1 MSQEEKN
8 KQTNDQPKPKMS
20 LQEAMK
26 NKLAAKKKEQSG
38 GQADNGLVKSTKKM
52 TNQLTK
58 KPNNQRRRTGV

>member
-1 MSQEEKN
+1 MSQNEN
-8 KQTNDQPKPKMS
+8 SKQTEEQPKAKMS

-26 NKLAAKKKEQSG
+26 NKLAAKKKEQAG